1 MFVDNN
7 KFSVKLKSLYDHR
20 IYNSDVENMHQC
32 MQLLLAKNLADI
44 TKCYLEVMVRFLTTN
59 VVNISNDLGFL
70 YQSYELSFTRCQ
82 KFKNLFLN
90 YSVRN
95 MKSLI
100 MIIKHN

>member
-7 KFSVKLKSLYDHR
+7 KFSVKLKSLY
-20 IYNSDVENMHQC
+20 EC

-44 TKCYLEVMVRFLTTN
+44 TKCYLEVMVRFLIMN

-90 YSVRN
+90 YSIRN
-95 MKSLI
+95 MKNLI
-100 MIIKHN
+100 TIIKHT